1 MLNQKTCVPCQGG
14 IDPLN
19 PSEIEKLISK
29 IDDKWEVKNNKKIQ
43 KEYNFNSYLEAI
55 SFVNKIADL
64 AEKEG
69 HHPYIHINFKNVI
82 VIIFTH
88 KIDGLHEN
96 DFILASKCDL
106 LIQK

>member
-29 IDDKWEVKNNKKIQ
+29 IDEKWEVKNNKKIQ